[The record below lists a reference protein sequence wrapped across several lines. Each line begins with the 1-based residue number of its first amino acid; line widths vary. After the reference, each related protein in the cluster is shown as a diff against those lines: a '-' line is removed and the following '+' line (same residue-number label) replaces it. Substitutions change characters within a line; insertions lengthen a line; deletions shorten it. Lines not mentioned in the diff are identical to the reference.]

1 MVSEQI
7 ADLIGSH
14 LPFTLTPEQREAA
27 LRLGA
32 FIADPRSERCFALRG
47 YAGTGKT
54 SLIGALVKVLKEAEI
69 PVVLLAPTGRA
80 AKVFSLH
87 AGAPAHTIHRII
99 YRQETFRGQDTPF
112 QLAFNKQ
119 RHTVYIV
126 DEASMIASGT
136 GTMGD
141 SLFGSGE
148 LLDDLIRYVYEGAG
162 NRLLLVGDTA
172 QLPPVGE
179 DESPAL
185 QRDVL
190 LGYGLLVS
198 GMQLTQVVRQE
209 EQSAVLENATA
220 LRTAIAAVQAE
231 AATLHASAAGI
242 PVALPPVTF
251 GGEVERMPGGEL
263 IEALYDAYGEY
274 GTQGTIVVTRS
285 NKQANI
291 YNNGIRA
298 RIFDREEPLTRGDL
312 VMAVKNNYYWLKP
325 DPSQSPTSSP
335 SPSEPPSV
343 LRHPSPCREGELPLK
358 EASEPSTAGA
368 FSPSLQG
375 EGWQGAAG
383 SPDGE
388 GLGERLESPGA
399 QAGFIANG
407 DVAEVTH
414 FRNEHEQYGFRFAD
428 ATLYFP
434 DYDEEVECR
443 VMLSTL
449 QSESPSLTHEEQSRL
464 YEAVLADY
472 AHLPSKRE
480 RLKAVR
486 EDPYYNALQIKYA
499 YAVTCHKAQGGQW
512 PRVFVDQGYIA
523 PEAQDISH
531 LRWLYTAFTRTTD
544 KLFLINWRPS
554 P

>member
-112 QLAFNKQ
+112 QLAFNKHK
-119 RHTVYIV
+119 HTVYIV

-209 EQSAVLENATA
+209 EQSVVLENATA

-231 AATLHASAAGI
+231 AATLHTSAAGI

-263 IEALYDAYGEY
+263 IEALYDAYGEF

-325 DPSQSPTSSP
+325 SLSP
-335 SPSEPPSV
+335 SGLATPPCPPSPV
-343 LRHPSPCREGELPLK
+343 REGEDTLAI
-358 EASEPSTAGA
+358 EERHRSNVI
-368 FSPSLQG
+368 SPSLTA
-375 EGWQGAAG
+375 EGWQSTEGGSDGKRLGGAEKP
-383 SPDGE
+383 S
-388 GLGERLESPGA
+388 
-399 QAGFIANG
+399 GFIANG
-407 DVAEVTH
+407 DVAEVVH

-531 LRWLYTAFTRTTD
+531 LRWLYTAFTRTSD
-544 KLFLINWRPS
+544 KLFLINWKEGK
-554 P
+554 